1 MLSYSNNRNEE
12 KELEEAQ
19 LRDYRNNLSLR
30 GNTVLNYN
38 KIRKNEKAN
47 DYEDL
52 VNDRAKNR
60 SSCLQGF
67 HPRWLGRQ

>member
-19 LRDYRNNLSLR
+19 LRDRNNLSLR

-38 KIRKNEKAN
+38 KIRKNEKVN

>member
-19 LRDYRNNLSLR
+19 LRDRNNVSLR

-38 KIRKNEKAN
+38 KIRKNEK
-47 DYEDL
+47 
-52 VNDRAKNR
+52 VND
-60 SSCLQGF
+60 
-67 HPRWLGRQ
+67 